1 MSEISSL
8 ERLQHLLPQ
17 LFQAQQQPGQP
28 YLRFQLSQD
37 SLALLS
43 MKQVQESVLVAAE
56 QITPVPN
63 MPSSVLGLTNS
74 RNTVFLVVDLP
85 HLMELTTS
93 QINPQHYQVIVVRVP
108 SIQPTPQSSE
118 QESFL
123 GLAVPRILGVTRLVE
138 RDIQPIGKAIS
149 ASLTPYLSGQI
160 LEQEQAIAVLD
171 LKTIV
176 TAPSLQSH

>member
-37 SLALLS
+37 FLALLS
-43 MKQVQESVLVAAE
+43 MEQVQESVLVAAE

-63 MPSSVLGLTNS
+63 MPSSVLGLIHS

-93 QINPQHYQVIVVRVP
+93 QINPQHYQVIVIRVP
-108 SIQPTPQSSE
+108 STQPTQFSE
-118 QESFL
+118 QESLL
-123 GLAVPRILGVTRLVE
+123 GLAVPRILGVTRLIE
-138 RDIQPIGKAIS
+138 SDIQPIGKMLS
-149 ASLTPYLSGQI
+149 ASLTPYSSGQV
-160 LEQEQAIAVLD
+160 LEQEQAIAILD
-171 LKTIV
+171 LKTII
-176 TAPSLQSH
+176 TAPSLQSP